1 MEHNNSAIDP
11 HCCVVHGYTK
21 VMRTLAAG
29 PASITIWECPKC
41 ATAPAANY
49 VHTDLPLNTT
59 VTVYNPSAERV
70 KELEAE
76 NARILSTVAA
86 LTAERDALKAE
97 CDAAYSLVGTIGE
110 ALDGDRPDREKVVV
124 LRGVIAGIFAAR
136 EEAR

>member
-76 NARILSTVAA
+76 NARILSTVSA
-86 LTAERDALKAE
+86 LTEERDALKAQH
-97 CDAAYSLVGTIGE
+97 
-110 ALDGDRPDREKVVV
+110 ALAV
-124 LRGVIAGIFAAR
+124 
-136 EEAR
+136 EEAAAANSRKCNAEAALLPPSPETPNP